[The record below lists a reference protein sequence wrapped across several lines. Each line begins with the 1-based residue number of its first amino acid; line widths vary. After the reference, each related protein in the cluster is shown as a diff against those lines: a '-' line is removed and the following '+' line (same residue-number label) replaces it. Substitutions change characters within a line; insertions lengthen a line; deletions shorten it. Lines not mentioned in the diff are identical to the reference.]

1 MKRTALFLPLLAFFF
16 VSCSTNPKQ
25 ETKTSGTT
33 TILADESFAP
43 IVDDQ
48 LFVFESTY
56 PRADIRLVYKAEN
69 MLVNAL
75 VADSAK
81 VAIMSRLLSP
91 QEAAVFEKKNIKVRK
106 TRFAIDAVA
115 LIASKSSADS
125 TISVQE
131 IIDIMQGKEASRRLV
146 FDNPNSSTVRY
157 LKDLAK
163 ISKLPSKGVYALKTN
178 SEVIKFVH
186 NNSGVIGVIGINW
199 YKQPG
204 KELEPLIEGL
214 RVLGVKNLPGKPGS
228 DKFYKPSQDNLA
240 MELYPLSRDLYI
252 IDCQGGAGLGS
263 GFASFLAGETGQ
275 RIVLKSGL
283 LPDSIPPREVFI
295 K

>member
-1 MKRTALFLPLLAFFF
+1 MKPTALFLPLFAFFF
-16 VSCSTNPKQ
+16 VSCGTNPKQ

-56 PRADIRLVYKAEN
+56 PRADIRLVYKPEN

-91 QEAAVFEKKNIKVRK
+91 QEAAVFEKRNIKVRK

-115 LIASKSSADS
+115 LISSKSSLDS

-131 IIDIMQGKEASRRLV
+131 IIDIMQGKERSKRLV